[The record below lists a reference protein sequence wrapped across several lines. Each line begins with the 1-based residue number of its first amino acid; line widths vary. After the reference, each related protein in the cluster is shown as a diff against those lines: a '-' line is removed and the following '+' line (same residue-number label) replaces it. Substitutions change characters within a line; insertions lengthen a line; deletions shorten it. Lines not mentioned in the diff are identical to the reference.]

1 MSYFNQ
7 ESERLSY
14 RKLTE
19 ADIPSWLEFFEDN
32 DRLHFNGLDLS
43 KSHEEL
49 ADGWIRKQFERY
61 EEQGLGHLAV
71 IEKSSGKF
79 IGMVGILPRI
89 ILGKPEYEIAYSLKP
104 RFWGKGYGTEMAR
117 KMKEYGFGN
126 IPTDRFISMID
137 KENTDSIKVARKN
150 GMNLLFDTEY
160 LGMEVYVFGINV
172 NKQVEL

>member
-1 MSYFNQ
+1 MSYFDQ
-7 ESERLSY
+7 ESERLFY

-19 ADIPSWLEFFEDN
+19 EDIPAWLEFFEDN

-71 IEKSSGKF
+71 IEKASGKF

-89 ILGKPEYEIAYSLKP
+89 ILERPEYEIAYSLMPK
-104 RFWGKGYGTEMAR
+104 FWGKGYGTEMAQT
-117 KMKEYGFGN
+117 MKKYGVEN
-126 IPTDRFISMID
+126 IATDRFISIID
-137 KENTDSIKVARKN
+137 KENVDSIKVAKKN
-150 GMNLLFDTEY
+150 GMELLFDTQY
-160 LGMEVYVFGINV
+160 LELEVHVFGIDINH
-172 NKQVEL
+172 

>member
-1 MSYFNQ
+1 MDYFNQ

-19 ADIPSWLEFFEDN
+19 ADIPSWLEFFVDN

-71 IEKSSGKF
+71 IEKSSAKF

-89 ILGKPEYEIAYSLKP
+89 ILDKPEYEIAYSLKP
-104 RFWGKGYGTEMAR
+104 KFWGKGYGTEMAV
-117 KMKEYGFGN
+117 KMKSYGFEN
-126 IPTDRFISMID
+126 IKTDRFISIID
-137 KENTDSIKVARKN
+137 KENTDSINVAKKN
-150 GMNLLFDTEY
+150 GMDLLFDTDY
-160 LGMEVYVFGINV
+160 MGMEVHVFGIGV
-172 NKQVEL
+172 NK